1 MPPNRG
7 FPGFPDDSAASST
20 GLIKLTADRRT
31 FGFCWFHILADMAL
45 ITFRSKAAGE
55 IYMFQENARRVFEI
69 LGRSDDARG
78 VITPDQL
85 DDAIA
90 RLAAAIDD
98 EKAQIKNAAQ
108 GGRGPGEDDRAAA
121 QPVTLGQRVVPLLE
135 MLRAAQA
142 KRVDVTWGI

>member
-1 MPPNRG
+1 
-7 FPGFPDDSAASST
+7 
-20 GLIKLTADRRT
+20 
-31 FGFCWFHILADMAL
+31 MAL

-90 RLAAAIDD
+90 RLAAAVDD
-98 EKAQIKNAAQ
+98 EKAQIKNAPQ
-108 GGRGPGEDDRAAA
+108 GGRAEDNRAAA
-121 QPVTLGQRVVPLLE
+121 QPVTLGQRVFPLLE